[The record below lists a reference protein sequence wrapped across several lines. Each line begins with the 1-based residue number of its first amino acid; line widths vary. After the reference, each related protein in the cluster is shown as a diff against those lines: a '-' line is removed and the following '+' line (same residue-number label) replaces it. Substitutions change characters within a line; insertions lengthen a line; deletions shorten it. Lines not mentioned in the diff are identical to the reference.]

1 MEALR
6 ILPAAETWMLL
17 AFLFSCVL
25 LPMLFLSRLIPSLAP
40 EGHAETRWID
50 GLRGFAAAIV
60 SLNHAPMVI
69 ANLVVMP
76 KVFYLDSVN
85 SKIPML
91 FGATGV
97 QLFFCITGL
106 LFTSRIVS
114 KKTIDWTDFYAKRVR
129 RVVPVYFV
137 AATFAIIIAAW
148 FSWPITQKPVEIIKA
163 LPGVYAFKFLPMPII
178 NEFDFKRL
186 LGVSWTLAIEWR
198 FYFALPIIYIAAK
211 KSINATLAAIIIFA
225 IVDLWLSE
233 LSSWAFF
240 IPGALSS
247 FVMSKHFSKQV
258 RTIASFVA
266 VAALIT
272 IFYRVGD
279 KSDYGLEQWVS
290 VSILFTA
297 LTISRPRL
305 LSARTFVAMG
315 TVSYSFY
322 LLHCM
327 VLFLVFGAVHLY
339 WTDVGLL
346 SITNFSLLAGI
357 TLCFVS
363 IISTASYIFI
373 ERRFMLK
380 SGDANVN
387 IVQGSS
393 SLVHP

>member
-1 MEALR
+1 
-6 ILPAAETWMLL
+6 
-17 AFLFSCVL
+17 
-25 LPMLFLSRLIPSLAP
+25 
-40 EGHAETRWID
+40 
-50 GLRGFAAAIV
+50 
-60 SLNHAPMVI
+60 
-69 ANLVVMP
+69 
-76 KVFYLDSVN
+76 
-85 SKIPML
+85 
-91 FGATGV
+91 
-97 QLFFCITGL
+97 
-106 LFTSRIVS
+106 
-114 KKTIDWTDFYAKRVR
+114 
-129 RVVPVYFV
+129 
-137 AATFAIIIAAW
+137 
-148 FSWPITQKPVEIIKA
+148 
-163 LPGVYAFKFLPMPII
+163 
-178 NEFDFKRL
+178 
-186 LGVSWTLAIEWR
+186 
-198 FYFALPIIYIAAK
+198 
-211 KSINATLAAIIIFA
+211 
-225 IVDLWLSE
+225 
-233 LSSWAFF
+233 
-240 IPGALSS
+240 
-247 FVMSKHFSKQV
+247 MSKHFSKQV

-327 VLFLVFGAVHLY
+327 VLFLVFGAAHLY

-363 IISTASYIFI
+363 IISTVSYIFI